1 MIKSNKTLAIHEYIQ
16 QLKTEIEGLNESMTK
31 VVIAKNVR
39 IMLLEQ
45 EVKKH
50 KAISEADNA
59 TITAITNRIKDLMAQ
74 LSFEKNKTWYKK
86 LLKM

>member
-16 QLKTEIEGLNESMTK
+16 QLKIEIEGLNESITK
-31 VVIAKNVR
+31 LTIAKNVK
-39 IMLLEQ
+39 ITLLEQ

-59 TITAITNRIKDLMAQ
+59 TITALTDRIKDLMAQ

>member
-45 EVKKH
+45 EIKKH
-50 KAISEADNA
+50 KAISEADDA
-59 TITAITNRIKDLMAQ
+59 TITALTKRIQELMTQ